1 MHRLPALLWEKR
13 WQRDKYREKD
23 LLSCLCK
30 GAGFFMGQVFFE
42 GNPWKERP
50 KRENNSLLF
59 YIGRQFVNESLF
71 FRQLFSCSL
80 DFRLSIFYYIGNLL
94 FKK

>member
-30 GAGFFMGQVFFE
+30 GAGFLFE

-50 KRENNSLLF
+50 KRKNNSLLF
-59 YIGRQFVNESLF
+59 QTGRQFVNESLF